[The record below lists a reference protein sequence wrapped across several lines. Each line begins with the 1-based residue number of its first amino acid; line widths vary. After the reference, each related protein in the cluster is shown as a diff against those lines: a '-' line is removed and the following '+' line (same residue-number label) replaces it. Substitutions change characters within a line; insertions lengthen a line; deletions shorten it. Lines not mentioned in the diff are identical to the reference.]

1 MKFGKNKKAKVEC
14 LGRFNNK
21 LTDDW
26 SYVVRKLNERVQLLG
41 SSNVFTLPEL
51 ITKFKHKEIYQKATF
66 DKNGYPHW
74 DNGLE
79 NEEEDFFEMPI

>member
-1 MKFGKNKKAKVEC
+1 MMSGKIYMTNIQC

-26 SYVVRKLNERVQLLG
+26 SYVVRKLNERIQLLG

-51 ITKFKHKEIYQKATF
+51 ITKFKHKEIYQKAMF
-66 DKNGYPHW
+66 DKNGYPQW
-74 DNGLE
+74 TMD
-79 NEEEDFFEMPI
+79 

>member
-1 MKFGKNKKAKVEC
+1 
-14 LGRFNNK
+14 
-21 LTDDW
+21 
-26 SYVVRKLNERVQLLG
+26 
-41 SSNVFTLPEL
+41 LPEL